1 MCVCVFVCFGDG
13 GGRAKRRHP
22 LARSLDPCP
31 SHPTIHPPTHLAS
44 RPCTHSPYLSP
55 CHPPPLSQDTHDSF
69 DRLPEKVCFQMNDT
83 HPTIAVAE
91 LQRLLVDVY
100 GLDWDRA
107 WGISTKTLA
116 YTNHTCVLQSGVCV
130 GGCGWGGGAGRGASA
145 PRPWLACA
153 NHCAWVRSNPPAPPP
168 QRDARGARE
177 VACARAGQAAAAAH
191 GDHRA
196 HQQRVAGL
204 GQGARGG
211 GQRRASP
218 WRARGDGKQ
227 ARRPRLPPP
236 ARSAST
242 LPTPTHP
249 PTNLTHPRSLLLC
262 SRTWH
267 PRLPP
272 TPLCTPRSLLTRT
285 TSPPPPLSPSP
296 R

>member
-130 GGCGWGGGAGRGASA
+130 GGCGWGGGTGRGASA

-211 GQRRASP
+211 GS
-218 WRARGDGKQ
+218 DV
-227 ARRPRLPPP
+227 PRLGALGEMASRHGARACPPP
-236 ARSAST
+236 LGLHPPSPPR
-242 LPTPTHP
+242 PIHP
-249 PTNLTHPRSLLLC
+249 PTSHTHALSCCAAARGIQGCRQPRSV
-262 SRTWH
+262 R
-267 PRLPP
+267 RGVF
-272 TPLCTPRSLLTRT
+272 
-285 TSPPPPLSPSP
+285 
-296 R
+296 